1 MNLRILQFVGFL
13 IGLFLTLSY
22 FSMINNYTFKNTI
35 KNIEKFNNTSNLTS
49 MPSSS
54 SSLSSNI
61 SSSNVNLL
69 PRSKDKFIILS
80 TFNNITLANNEQKWY
95 DNDINFQNFA
105 LTGYNNGSYFSFNN
119 PIELTGSKIINGIN
133 GANIN
138 KIQLTGPSALYFA
151 NNYTNHNYD
160 LSSFTII
167 FMLSIKNI
175 TNNVMLFEMLAN
187 TSVIDVKNEDPI
199 YLANSVSI
207 YLILRKNKNFDI
219 ELTIANKKYIISD
232 IDNKLLLGT
241 DINLISLVFDGV
253 NITFIINNNTYN
265 IKYTNKQPIKLG
277 SSEIIINRD
286 GDLNGILYSFVYYKG
301 ALTMDEIVSYK
312 KYNFSYIYGVNY
324 VYELNNKTSELLV
337 EATNRATE
345 KDKHIASL
353 LEQLNNCS
361 NNNSLLINGSLLSNL
376 NNVGNLFPRLPTS
389 L

>member
-1 MNLRILQFVGFL
+1 MNLRILQFLGFL

-22 FSMINNYTFKNTI
+22 FSLINNYTFKNTI
-35 KNIEKFNNTSNLTS
+35 KNIEKFNNTANSPSIDTSNLNV
-49 MPSSS
+49 P
-54 SSLSSNI
+54 SSNI
-61 SSSNVNLL
+61 TSNINLL
-69 PRSKDKFIILS
+69 PRYNDKFIILS
-80 TFNNITLANNEQKWY
+80 TFKNNTLANNEQKWY

-105 LTGYNNGSYFSFNN
+105 LTSYNSGNYFSFNN
-119 PIELTGSKIINGIN
+119 PIELTGSKIKNGIN

-151 NNYTNHNYD
+151 NNYNNHNYD
-160 LSSFTII
+160 LTSFTII
-167 FMLSIKNI
+167 FILSIKNI

-199 YLANSVSI
+199 YLANSISI
-207 YLILRKNKNFDI
+207 YLILNKNKNFNI
-219 ELTIANKKYIISD
+219 ELTIADKKYVITD
-232 IDNKLLLGT
+232 IDNKILLGT
-241 DINLISLVFDGV
+241 DISMISLIFDGT

-265 IKYTNKQPIKLG
+265 IKYSNKNIIKLG
-277 SSEIIINRD
+277 SSEVIINRD

-301 ALTMDEIVSYK
+301 ALSMDEIVSYK

-324 VYELNNKTSELLV
+324 VYEINNKTNQLLV
-337 EATNRATE
+337 EATNKANE

-361 NNNSLLINGSLLSNL
+361 NNNNLLINNALLSGL
-376 NNVGNLFPRLPTS
+376 NNVGNLLPILPTS